1 MDVDKKKFLR
11 MMRKCEIVYIIIIGG
26 IIRFGFGGI
35 FGIYFFVIFR
45 CRIVIVVGVS
55 FFFIFICYI
64 VCVLFGLCVLFIIY

>member
-1 MDVDKKKFLR
+1 MDVKKKKFWR
-11 MMRKCEIVYIIIIGG
+11 MMRKYEIVYIIIIGG

-64 VCVLFGLCVLFIIY
+64 VCVLFGLYVLFIIY